1 MIELAENNW
10 KEEISSQGIVV
21 ADFYASWC
29 GPCKSLAK
37 TLEELSE
44 ELDSVKFVKI
54 SVEDC
59 DSAAEE
65 FGIRNV
71 PTLIIFKDG
80 EVKKK
85 SVGSIP
91 KDRIKQL
98 IEEAQE
104 E

>member
-1 MIELAENNW
+1 MIELEENNW
-10 KEEISSQGIVV
+10 EKEISGSGMIV
-21 ADFYASWC
+21 ADFFADWC

-44 ELDSVKFVKI
+44 ELTSVKFVKI
-54 SVEDC
+54 NVENC
-59 DSAAEE
+59 DSAAEK

-71 PTLIIFKDG
+71 PTLVIFKDG
-80 EVKKK
+80 EAKKK

-98 IEEAQE
+98 IEEANE

>member
-1 MIELAENNW
+1 MIELEENNW
-10 KEEISSQGIVV
+10 EKEISSQGIVV

-44 ELDSVKFVKI
+44 ELDSVKFVKVN
-54 SVEDC
+54 VEDC
-59 DSAAEE
+59 DPAAEKY
-65 FGIRNV
+65 GIRNV

-80 EVKKK
+80 EVMKK

-91 KDRIKQL
+91 KDKIKQL
-98 IEEAQE
+98 IEEI
-104 E
+104 

>member
-1 MIELAENNW
+1 MIELEENNW
-10 KEEISSQGIVV
+10 EKEISGSGMIV
-21 ADFYASWC
+21 ADFFADWC

-44 ELDSVKFVKI
+44 ELTSVKFVKI
-54 SVEDC
+54 NVENC
-59 DSAAEE
+59 DSAAEK

-71 PTLIIFKDG
+71 PTLVIIKDG
-80 EVKKK
+80 EANKK

-98 IEEAQE
+98 IEEANE

>member
-1 MIELAENNW
+1 MIELEEKNW
-10 KEEISSQGIVV
+10 EEEISTPGIIVV
-21 ADFYASWC
+21 DFFADWC
-29 GPCKSLAK
+29 GPCKSLAR

-54 SVEDC
+54 NVEDC
-59 DSAAEE
+59 DSAAEK

-80 EVKKK
+80 EMKKK

-91 KDRIKQL
+91 KDKIKQL
-98 IEEAQE
+98 IEEVNE

>member
-1 MIELAENNW
+1 MIELEENNW
-10 KEEISSQGIVV
+10 KEEISNSSIVV
-21 ADFYASWC
+21 VDFYADWC
-29 GPCKSLAK
+29 GPCKSLGR

-44 ELDSVKFVKI
+44 ELKDVKFVKVN
-54 SVEDC
+54 VEDC

-91 KDRIKQL
+91 KDKIKQL

-104 E
+104 

>member
-1 MIELAENNW
+1 MIELEENNW
-10 KEEISSQGIVV
+10 EKEISGSGIIV
-21 ADFYASWC
+21 
-29 GPCKSLAK
+29 AK

-44 ELDSVKFVKI
+44 ELTSIKFVKVN
-54 SVEDC
+54 VEDC
-59 DSAAEE
+59 DSAAEK

-71 PTLIIFKDG
+71 PTLVIFKDG

-91 KDRIKQL
+91 MDRIKQL
-98 IEEAQE
+98 IEEANE

>member
-1 MIELAENNW
+1 MIELEENNW
-10 KEEISSQGIVV
+10 KEEISKPGIIVV
-21 ADFYASWC
+21 DFYASWC

-44 ELDSVKFVKI
+44 ELESIRFVKI
-54 SVEDC
+54 NVEDC
-59 DSAAEE
+59 DSASEE
-65 FGIRNV
+65 YGIRNV

-80 EVKKK
+80 ELKKK

-91 KDRIKQL
+91 KDKIKQL
-98 IEEAQE
+98 IEEINE

>member
-1 MIELAENNW
+1 MIELEEKNW
-10 KEEISSQGIVV
+10 EEEISTPGIIVV
-21 ADFYASWC
+21 DFFADWC
-29 GPCKSLAK
+29 GPCKSLAR

-54 SVEDC
+54 NVEDC
-59 DSAAEE
+59 DSAAEK
-65 FGIRNV
+65 FGIRNI

-80 EVKKK
+80 EMKKK

-91 KDRIKQL
+91 KDKIKQL
-98 IEEAQE
+98 IEEVNE

>member
-1 MIELAENNW
+1 MIELEEKNW
-10 KEEISSQGIVV
+10 EEEISSSGIVV
-21 ADFYASWC
+21 ADFFADWC

-44 ELDSVKFVKI
+44 ELTSIKFVKI
-54 SVEDC
+54 NVEDC
-59 DSAAEE
+59 NSAAEK
-65 FGIRNV
+65 FSIRNV
-71 PTLIIFKDG
+71 PTLVILKDG

-85 SVGSIP
+85 SVGSVP

-98 IEEAQE
+98 IEEANE

>member
-1 MIELAENNW
+1 MIELEENNW
-10 KEEISSQGIVV
+10 KEEISSQGIIV

-29 GPCKSLAK
+29 GPCKSLGK

-44 ELDSVKFVKI
+44 ELKDIKFVKVN
-54 SVEDC
+54 VEDC

-91 KDRIKQL
+91 KDKIKQL
-98 IEEAQE
+98 IEEVNE

>member
-1 MIELAENNW
+1 MIELEENNW
-10 KEEISSQGIVV
+10 KEEISSSGIVV
-21 ADFYASWC
+21 ADFFADWC
-29 GPCKSLAK
+29 GPCKSLGK

-44 ELDSVKFVKI
+44 ELKDVKFVKVN
-54 SVEDC
+54 VEDC

-91 KDRIKQL
+91 KDKIKQL
-98 IEEAQE
+98 IEEVNE

>member
-1 MIELAENNW
+1 MIELEENNW
-10 KEEISSQGIVV
+10 KEEISNQGIVV
-21 ADFYASWC
+21 ADFFADWC
-29 GPCKSLAK
+29 GPCKSLGK

-44 ELDSVKFVKI
+44 ELKDVKFVKVN
-54 SVEDC
+54 VEDC

-91 KDRIKQL
+91 KDKIKQL
-98 IEEAQE
+98 IEEVNE